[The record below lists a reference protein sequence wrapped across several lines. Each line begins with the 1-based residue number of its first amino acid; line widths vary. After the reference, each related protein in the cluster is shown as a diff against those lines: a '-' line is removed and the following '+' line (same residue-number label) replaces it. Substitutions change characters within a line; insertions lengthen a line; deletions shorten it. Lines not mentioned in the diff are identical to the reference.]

1 MLKILTAVT
10 EYDEMNKPYA
20 CSYLFDVCNEEID
33 IKAGLQK
40 ALNDFVKTEEGRK
53 VYEEY
58 DGTFDIIDIINN
70 VPNKFFIP
78 YGFKLVDALEEK
90 ISLSERFFAEL

>member
-1 MLKILTAVT
+1 MLKVITAVS
-10 EYDEMNKPYA
+10 EWDELNKPYA

-40 ALNDFVKTEEGRK
+40 ALNDFVRTEEGKK

-58 DGTFDIIDIINN
+58 DGVFDIIDIINN
-70 VPNKFFIP
+70 VPDKFFES
-78 YGFKLVDALEEK
+78 YGFKVVDALEER
-90 ISLSERFFAEL
+90 ISLGERFFAEL